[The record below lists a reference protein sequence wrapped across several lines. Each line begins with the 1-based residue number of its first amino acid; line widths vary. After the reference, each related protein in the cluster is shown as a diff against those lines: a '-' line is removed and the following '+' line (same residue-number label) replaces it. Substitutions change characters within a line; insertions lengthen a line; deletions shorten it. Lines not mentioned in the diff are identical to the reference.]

1 MKECTADELLD
12 AREKRAGLIDKLLKR
27 YNTPLLV
34 MRVNYP
40 GLKKTNDVTVNII
53 KDISPLIC
61 TILSDKVRGKLLTQ
75 GAEGPIFYAAVDE
88 DVSVLKAIAIDF
100 EENQSLGRCLDLDV
114 YDSLGYSISRQELGF
129 PRRKCYLCEDYAH
142 HCVRA
147 RRHSE
152 HEIIAYIEEKYW
164 EYRERAC
171 MVENNSVNDH
181 CINIA
186 SLAVQAM
193 LYEASCTPSP
203 GLVSQTSSGAH
214 TDMDYFTFLDSAT
227 SLINP
232 LIHCVE
238 AGFSSSTPKEIFQQL
253 RLLGK
258 LGEQQMLNKTSG
270 VNTHKGMFF
279 LLGVCCAAGGK
290 ALFGGTRFTS
300 LQSIIKELTSGLVE
314 RELSSKL
321 IELRKAD
328 DNALTNGERLFLHHK
343 VEGIRG
349 EIQSGLPTVFDF
361 SLGFYKA
368 NQGLSQNHRLVQ
380 TLLAIMQFCED
391 TNILHRHS
399 LETLKEVQETAKQ
412 ILSIGGVATV
422 QGLKAIEEMNEDF
435 SNRKISPGGSADL
448 LGVTVFL
455 HFLEEYMG
463 G

>member
-1 MKECTADELLD
+1 
-12 AREKRAGLIDKLLKR
+12 
-27 YNTPLLV
+27 
-34 MRVNYP
+34 
-40 GLKKTNDVTVNII
+40 
-53 KDISPLIC
+53 
-61 TILSDKVRGKLLTQ
+61 
-75 GAEGPIFYAAVDE
+75 
-88 DVSVLKAIAIDF
+88 
-100 EENQSLGRCLDLDV
+100 
-114 YDSLGYSISRQELGF
+114 
-129 PRRKCYLCEDYAH
+129 
-142 HCVRA
+142 
-147 RRHSE
+147 
-152 HEIIAYIEEKYW
+152 
-164 EYRERAC
+164 

-232 LIHCVE
+232 LIHCTE

-258 LGEQQMLNKTSG
+258 LGEQQMLAKTSG
-270 VNTHKGMFF
+270 VNTHKGMLF
-279 LLGVCCAAGGK
+279 LLGVGCAAGGK
-290 ALFGGTRFTS
+290 ALFGGTGFTS
-300 LQSIIKELTSGLVE
+300 LPSIIKDMTSGLVE

-321 IELRKAD
+321 IEFKNAD
-328 DNALTNGERLFLHHK
+328 KLALTSGEKLFFYHK

-349 EIQSGLPTVFDF
+349 EVQSGLPTVFDF
-361 SLGFYKA
+361 SLGFYTA

-422 QGLKAIEEMNEDF
+422 QGLKAIEEMNKDF

-455 HFLEEYMG
+455 HLLKKIYG
-463 G
+463 